1 MALSVWSFLE
11 MCVCSPLGFSRR
23 FFVKFGE
30 MFAAILRCE
39 SNFVGWLW
47 WRIFWHVLP
56 LWASKPRREKGQISS
71 KPSLLSIYPYICTVH
86 SVHVFSKAFLIR
98 SHSDGTR
105 TLPFVSSKRMCL
117 SKTFQGCICN
127 EVRGKVLRKMD
138 MKKTGWHPD
147 HCNLQRQASQKSSS
161 SLEQDFQVNCFRD
174 GTRRRI
180 Q

>member
-1 MALSVWSFLE
+1 MRIEFCWMTLMTNFLT
-11 MCVCSPLGFSRR
+11 CSPSLGIKTTERKGADLFQT
-23 FFVKFGE
+23 
-30 MFAAILRCE
+30 ILVE
-39 SNFVGWLW
+39 
-47 WRIFWHVLP
+47 H
-56 LWASKPRREKGQISS
+56 
-71 KPSLLSIYPYICTVH
+71 YICTVH
-86 SVHVFSKAFLIR
+86 SVHKAFLIR

-161 SLEQDFQVNCFRD
+161 SLEQDFQVNCFRHR
-174 GTRRRI
+174 TRRRI